1 MCVAMPEARGRRIA
15 AIAGA
20 LALLGA
26 TFVLLFFTELILPR
40 FWFAVA
46 VTTGIVCF
54 LTLLSRRLLFAS
66 VIAFSLVKIVYLV
79 SFEKQATMN
88 VGLHSYDLFFYVNAD
103 TFAFL
108 WGDYRRSV
116 ASLLAAFAV
125 AIVLAAAAWRFDTT
139 RFSRLASG
147 AALVAAVAVAASFQP
162 RAIAEGG
169 AFRLFTQGDSFV
181 SAFYLSW
188 GETWGTLKRGQLIE
202 AAARTPLPDFVSES
216 RCATSTKPPHIVL
229 IHQES
234 LVPPSLFPG
243 LQYDRALDR
252 FFFSGDGQLHR
263 LRVETYGGGSWV
275 TEFALLTGI
284 STKAFGD
291 MRMFVQV
298 LMEGRLNETL
308 PQALAHCGYRTLM
321 LFPMNNGFLS
331 LDRFYRSIGFAELL
345 DQDAQNA
352 PTTRERDR
360 FYFQNALD
368 RMERHLKSSEQPL
381 FVYIQTMAAHGPYD
395 WAYMPEEN
403 VPGGGPG
410 TSAEMSEYLRRAGMA
425 MYDGDSLMDEIKRR
439 FPDEPVIVGRYGD
452 HQPSATIDLIN
463 EVWGDDSP
471 DVGASGAPGP
481 FVTFYAIEGLN
492 YQVPPLPE
500 FDPLDIAYLGTVILE
515 VAGLPLSAAQRERKR
530 LMIDCAGRYFGCEP
544 RSRILA
550 FHRRLINSGFVR
562 AP

>member
-1 MCVAMPEARGRRIA
+1 MPDAKYERIA

-20 LALLGA
+20 FSLLGT
-26 TFVLLFFTELILPR
+26 TFTLLFCTELIAPR

-66 VIAFSLVKIVYLV
+66 VTALSLVTIVYLI
-79 SFEKQATMN
+79 SSDKQATMN
-88 VGLHSYDLFFYVNAD
+88 MGLHSYDLFFYVNAD

-108 WGDYRRSV
+108 WGEYRRSV
-116 ASLLAAFAV
+116 ATTLAAFAV
-125 AIVLAAAAWRFDTT
+125 GMILAAAAWRFDAT
-139 RFSRLASG
+139 RISRLGSG

-162 RAIAEGG
+162 RANAEGG

-188 GETWGTLKRGQLIE
+188 GETWTTLKRGQLME
-202 AAARTPLPDFVSES
+202 ATARTALPDFAAEL
-216 RCATSTKPPHIVL
+216 RCTTSIKPPHIVL

-243 LQYDRALDR
+243 LQYDHALDR
-252 FFFSGDGQLHR
+252 FFQSGDGELHR

-298 LMEGRLNETL
+298 LMEGRLKETL

-331 LDRFYRSIGFAELL
+331 LDRFYRSIGFGELL
-345 DQDAQNA
+345 DQKAQNA
-352 PTTRERDR
+352 PTSRERDR

-368 RMERHLKSSEQPL
+368 RMEGHLQSSKQPL
-381 FVYIQTMAAHGPYD
+381 FVYIQTMAAHGPYH
-395 WAYMPEEN
+395 WKYMPTEN
-403 VPGGGPG
+403 VPGGGAD

-425 MYDGDSLMDEIKRR
+425 MHDGDFLMDEIKRR
-439 FPDEPVIVGRYGD
+439 FPGEPVIIVRYGD

-463 EVWGDDSP
+463 AVWGDDSP
-471 DVGASGAPGP
+471 DVGADGAPGP
-481 FVTFYAIEGLN
+481 FITFYAIDGLN
-492 YQVPPLPE
+492 YQLPALPE
-500 FDPLDIAYLGTVILE
+500 FDPLDIAYLGTVVLE
-515 VAGLPLSAAQRERKR
+515 TAGLPLSAAQRERKR
-530 LMIDCAGRYFGCEP
+530 LMTDCAGRYFGCEP

-550 FHRRLINSGFVR
+550 FHRRLINSGFVS